1 MEIYLPIAELSANA
15 LILLALGGGVGLLS
29 GMFGVG
35 GGFLMTPL
43 LIFLGVTPSVAV
55 GTGTNLIIAS
65 SVSGTMAHWRR
76 GNVDFLIGALISGG
90 GVGGAWL
97 GAFIF
102 RLLSDAGQIDLVVS
116 LSYVVFLSVV
126 GCLMA
131 VESVGAMVRRQGRA
145 RRKAHHH
152 TWMHGL
158 PLKLRFRRSRLYVS
172 AIPPFVLG
180 FLMGIVASI
189 MGVGGGFFMVPAM
202 IYLIGMPTSAVV
214 GTSLLGIIVI
224 SSVSCFAHA
233 VNNNNVDII
242 LGLLLAVGA
251 VIGAQYG
258 TRIGG
263 RIRGEHLRG
272 LLALM
277 VLAVGGRLAYSLAVM
292 PDDPFAVAPLWPN
305 P

>member
-76 GNVDFLIGALISGG
+76 GNVDFLVGGLISAGG
-90 GVGGAWL
+90 AGGAWL

-102 RLLSDAGQIDLVVS
+102 KLLSDAGQIDLVVS
-116 LSYVVFLSVV
+116 LSYVVFLTVV
-126 GCLMA
+126 GCLMG
-131 VESVGAMVRRQGRA
+131 VESVRATVRRQRTA
-145 RRKAHHH
+145 RRKAHVH
-152 TWMHGL
+152 TWIHGL
-158 PLKLRFRRSRLYVS
+158 PLRVRFRRSGLYGS
-172 AIPPFVLG
+172 AIPPFALG
-180 FLMGIVASI
+180 LLMGIVASI

-202 IYLIGMPTSAVV
+202 IYLIGMPTAVVV

-277 VLAVGGRLAYSLAVM
+277 VLAVGGRLAYSLVVM

-305 P
+305 

>member
-1 MEIYLPIAELSANA
+1 MEIYLPIAEISVNA
-15 LILLALGGGVGLLS
+15 LILLVLGVGVGLLS

-76 GNVDFLIGALISGG
+76 GNVDFLVGALVSGG
-90 GVGGAWL
+90 GIGGAWL
-97 GAFIF
+97 GAFVF
-102 RLLSDAGQIDLVVS
+102 KLLSEAGQIDLVVS
-116 LSYVVFLSVV
+116 LSYVLFLTVV
-126 GCLMA
+126 GCLMGA
-131 VESVGAMVRRQGRA
+131 ESVKTIVRKPGTI
-145 RRKAHHH
+145 RRKAHYHS
-152 TWMHGL
+152 WIHGL

-180 FLMGIVASI
+180 LLMGILASI
-189 MGVGGGFFMVPAM
+189 MGVGGGFVMIPAM
-202 IYLIGMPTSAVV
+202 IYLIGMPPAVVV
-214 GTSLLGIIVI
+214 GTSLFAIIVI
-224 SSVSCFAHA
+224 STVSCFAHA
-233 VNNNNVDII
+233 INNNNVDII

-263 RIRGEHLRG
+263 RIRAEHLRG
-272 LLALM
+272 LLALL
-277 VLAVGGRLAYSLAVM
+277 VLAVGGRLAFSLAVA
-292 PDDPFAVAPLWPN
+292 PDDFFAVSLLGAK
-305 P
+305 